1 VIHREGSEA
10 TLIEWHPVHTML
22 ASGWADGTVCLW
34 TEKERVLRFAYHH
47 RLCLSVCL
55 SVCLSTIGRYSTLY
69 MLLTSTAMIW
79 YDNE

>member
-34 TEKERVLRFAYHH
+34 TEKERVLRFAYH

-55 SVCLSTIGRYSTLY
+55 SVYDWSLLYSLY
-69 MLLTSTAMIW
+69 VTNIHC
-79 YDNE
+79 YDMV